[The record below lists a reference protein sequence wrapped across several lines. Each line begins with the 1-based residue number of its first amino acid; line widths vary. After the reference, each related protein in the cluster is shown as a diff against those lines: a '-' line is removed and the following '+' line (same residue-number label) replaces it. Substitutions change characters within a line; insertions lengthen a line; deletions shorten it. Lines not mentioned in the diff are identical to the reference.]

1 MYREWSG
8 QAASV
13 SSEGLYSPS
22 AGIRLGRFRTALL
35 LSMVGRMAMLL
46 SMVGLTACDSSS
58 EAPKVTDKIYIEDAE
73 LERSEGK
80 YLHEFTL
87 VNGNSLPLT
96 TVTVRFTYRNI
107 DGEVKGTY
115 ETKLLQ
121 RLEAHDATR
130 KINVDG
136 GPLLIGGDKV
146 KYEVVAARTTLNR
159 RKGY

>member
-1 MYREWSG
+1 MQQYPRRQDKRAHNSLHMNVEPQKPG
-8 QAASV
+8 M
-13 SSEGLYSPS
+13 LRRRLLRTLT
-22 AGIRLGRFRTALL
+22 GIVGIWL
-35 LSMVGRMAMLL
+35 LSACGVGQ
-46 SMVGLTACDSSS
+46 
-58 EAPKVTDKIYIEDAE
+58 EAPNVTEKIYIEDAE
-73 LERSEGK
+73 MERSEGK
-80 YLHEFTL
+80 YYHEFTL

-115 ETKLLQ
+115 ETKLSQ

-136 GPLLIGGDKV
+136 GPLFIGGDKV